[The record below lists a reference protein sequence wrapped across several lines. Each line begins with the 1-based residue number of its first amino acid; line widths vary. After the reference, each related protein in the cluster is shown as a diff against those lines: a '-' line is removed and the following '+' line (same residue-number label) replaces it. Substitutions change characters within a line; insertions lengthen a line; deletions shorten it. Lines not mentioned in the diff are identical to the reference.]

1 MVDLRKAARGQM
13 CTVRIPGY
21 CNHNP
26 ETSVLAHYRL
36 AGTCGT
42 ATKPHDMQAA
52 IACSSCHDLIDGRAF
67 TFQQLEKTFCNR
79 IIMAVTATAH
89 ATLQAV

>member
-1 MVDLRKAARGQM
+1 MVDLRKAARGR
-13 CTVRIPGY
+13 CAPSEFGY
-21 CNHNP
+21 CNHDP

-52 IACSSCHDLIDGRAF
+52 IAGSSCHDLIDGRVKPAI
-67 TFQQLEKTFCNR
+67 TPKKNY
-79 IIMAVTATAH
+79 A
-89 ATLQAV
+89 

>member
-1 MVDLRKAARGQM
+1 MVNLRKAAKGQM
-13 CTVRIPGY
+13 CQIRITATAITI
-21 CNHNP
+21 

-52 IACSSCHDLIDGRAF
+52 IACSSCHDLIDGRVKPAI
-67 TFQQLEKTFCNR
+67 TPKKNC
-79 IIMAVTATAH
+79 A
-89 ATLQAV
+89 